1 MLRCESSAILNGGV
15 RFVPST
21 TRCSGK
27 KSPFCTESAPEPIIN
42 IIAEYIWFL
51 VVMDKSCFYKN
62 KDVVV
67 TESGVRT
74 HAVNDYQK
82 SHQFFR

>member
-1 MLRCESSAILNGGV
+1 M
-15 RFVPST
+15 
-21 TRCSGK
+21 K
-27 KSPFCTESAPEPIIN
+27 KSSIVMFYDSI

>member
-1 MLRCESSAILNGGV
+1 MQWV
-15 RFVPST
+15 
-21 TRCSGK
+21 
-27 KSPFCTESAPEPIIN
+27 

-62 KDVVV
+62 NDVVVVTCVTCLLV

>member
-1 MLRCESSAILNGGV
+1 MQWV
-15 RFVPST
+15 
-21 TRCSGK
+21 
-27 KSPFCTESAPEPIIN
+27 

-51 VVMDKSCFYKN
+51 VVMDKSCFHKN

-82 SHQFFR
+82 SHQFFGEAYSHLSLAP

>member
-1 MLRCESSAILNGGV
+1 
-15 RFVPST
+15 
-21 TRCSGK
+21 
-27 KSPFCTESAPEPIIN
+27 
-42 IIAEYIWFL
+42 
-51 VVMDKSCFYKN
+51 MDKSCFYKN

-82 SHQFFR
+82 SHQFFRWSLFALESGPLDHSGIPA